1 MLGIAAN
8 KAASIFAPHQIKR
21 LLLITVIGTVSDLKF
36 MQKVFL
42 TLTCLFIF
50 SFAIA
55 QKKHPVF
62 VKASFGSSN
71 IHYYKKA
78 DSKFAYG
85 LELETLLPL
94 IPGNANTSR
103 LLLAPHAGIVST
115 GYDANREM
123 MLIKPFQRHFR
134 MYHFTAHLP
143 LTIASKNFAREDGV
157 AIGAGPYVHYALFG
171 TYKNTEDYPDT
182 KEPIQFG
189 EKANDDRSRIDYGLG
204 LKVMLR
210 MKGGMFGFQY
220 NYGLNNLVPA
230 DRADATPQTYVG
242 STSTGTLTFSGPAK
256 MATRSF
262 LFSMSFELGK

>member
-1 MLGIAAN
+1 MGIAAN
-8 KAASIFAPHQIKR
+8 KAAFIFAPHQIKWR
-21 LLLITVIGTVSDLKF
+21 LLITVISTVSDVTF
-36 MQKVFL
+36 MQKIFL
-42 TLTCLFIF
+42 TLTCLFII
-50 SFAIA
+50 SITTA
-55 QKKHPVF
+55 QKKSPVF
-62 VKASFGSSN
+62 IKASFGSSN

-171 TYKNTEDYPDT
+171 IYKNTEDYPDT

-189 EKANDDRSRIDYGLG
+189 EKASDDRSRIDYGLG
-204 LKVMLR
+204 LKIMLR

-242 STSTGTLTFSGPAK
+242 STSTGTLTFS
-256 MATRSF
+256 RSGKNGYTK
-262 LFSMSFELGK
+262 FSV